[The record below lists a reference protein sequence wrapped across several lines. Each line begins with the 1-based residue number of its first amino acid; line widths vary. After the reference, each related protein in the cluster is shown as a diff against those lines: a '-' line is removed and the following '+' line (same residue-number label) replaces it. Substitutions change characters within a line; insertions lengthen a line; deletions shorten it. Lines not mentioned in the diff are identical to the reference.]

1 MNVSYVRQRVQQAI
15 AEAKEAAIER
25 RRSTVETE
33 VAGKALL
40 DNLAAP
46 LCRTVVA
53 ALKADGFRFRV
64 ETPLGVVRVCSEIS
78 NDEFIEFALEMARIP
93 PALVIRLSR
102 RWGSRLLSNEKIVA
116 ERSAIGKL
124 DEEVLLEFLLR
135 EIKPLLE
142 R

>member
-1 MNVSYVRQRVQQAI
+1 MKVSYIRQRVRQAI

-25 RRSTVETE
+25 RRSTATIE
-33 VAGKALL
+33 VTGKALL
-40 DNLAAP
+40 DNLVAP

-53 ALKADGFRFRV
+53 ALKADGLRFRV
-64 ETPLGVVRVCSEIS
+64 ETPLGSVRICSEMS
-78 NDEFIEFALEMARIP
+78 SDEFIEFALEMTRVP
-93 PALVIRLSR
+93 PALVGRLGR
-102 RWGSRLLSNEKIVA
+102 RWGSRLLSDEKVIA
-116 ERSAIGKL
+116 EGGAIEKL

>member
-1 MNVSYVRQRVQQAI
+1 MKVSYIRQRVRQAI

-25 RRSTVETE
+25 RRSTVTIE
-33 VAGKALL
+33 VTGKALL

-53 ALKADGFRFRV
+53 ALKADGLRFRV
-64 ETPLGVVRVCSEIS
+64 ETPLGSVRICSEMS
-78 NDEFIEFALEMARIP
+78 SDEFIEFALEMTRVP
-93 PALVIRLSR
+93 PALVGRLGR
-102 RWGSRLLSNEKIVA
+102 RWGSRLLSDEKVIA
-116 ERSAIGKL
+116 EGGAIEKL